1 MVGHSDHG
9 CRGSGGNMTILF
21 AEVKLDTKQIPD
33 ELYEALLREFLAQC
47 GQGVYLRWHITA
59 EKGYQNESKNG

>member
-1 MVGHSDHG
+1 MVGHLG
-9 CRGSGGNMTILF
+9 YGGSVDGVGMTILF
-21 AEVKLDTKQIPD
+21 SEVKLDPKQIPD

>member
-1 MVGHSDHG
+1 
-9 CRGSGGNMTILF
+9 MTILF